1 LRRVAEAADA
11 DGREWEWSGGYPQT
25 VTRIGDAV
33 LIANTFEGPDWPST
47 IAEFIATFDPPTVLA
62 LLAERDALVVERDRY
77 RQALEEIA
85 ALLPATARYARIAR
99 VALGDGET
107 PHGTGPEDQVK
118 PVQSDTGAPPWWVGW
133 GA

>member
-1 LRRVAEAADA
+1 MSVPTQQGQPDGGHLRRVAEAADA

-77 RQALEEIA
+77 RDALAEAVRVIEGLAEQQAMPDDWYEVPL
-85 ALLPATARYARIAR
+85 ARLKEL

-107 PHGTGPEDQVK
+107 P
-118 PVQSDTGAPPWWVGW
+118 
-133 GA
+133 